1 MKNGLVQANKQQI
14 IKDVV
19 EFAVQAKCFVETS
32 YNQCNQE
39 LLLKAVLYFL
49 ITAFVAVHVCV
60 DALNNRP
67 QWEKIHAG
75 RPTLTLEM
83 PQKCHINTWWNYGW
97 TYLNILLMH
106 NPLGTSHSCSWSL
119 LWSRSLYEKT
129 FWEWLTTLLWSGKRI
144 GLQRGKG
151 NWVGHEIDVSR

>member
-49 ITAFVAVHVCV
+49 ITAFVAVQYANNNKCDGKTGNEVNACV

-75 RPTLTLEM
+75 CPTLTLEM

-129 FWEWLTTLLWSGKRI
+129 F
-144 GLQRGKG
+144 
-151 NWVGHEIDVSR
+151 